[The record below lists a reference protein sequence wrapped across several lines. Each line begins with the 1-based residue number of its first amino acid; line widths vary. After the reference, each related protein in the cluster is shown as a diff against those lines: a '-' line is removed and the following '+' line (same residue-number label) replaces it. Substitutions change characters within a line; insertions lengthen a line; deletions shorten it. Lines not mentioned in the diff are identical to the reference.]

1 MIKIFALSL
10 FSLTLFRA
18 AGCGDDERPSD
29 GTVAADGCGQE
40 IQIRHPLPRLTTDDY
55 QIVDASVEGR
65 CLSVTISATGC
76 SSEAWRVGLHTTG
89 EVAES
94 SPTQTSALLVF
105 DDGVGDDEMT
115 CQAIIEETYRFD
127 LTPYL
132 SDGALPTT
140 FSITG
145 TETTL
150 SIGADE

>member
-1 MIKIFALSL
+1 MIKLFTLSL

-18 AGCGDDERPSD
+18 AGCGNEESAGA
-29 GTVAADGCGQE
+29 GTAVTDCGQE
-40 IQIRHPLPRLTTDDY
+40 IQVRHPLPRLTSDNY
-55 QIVDASVEGR
+55 QIVEASVDGR

-76 SSEAWRVGLHTTG
+76 SSQAWRVGLHTTG

-105 DDGVGDDEMT
+105 DDGVGENEMT

-132 SDGALPTT
+132 DEGDLPTT
-140 FSITG
+140 FTLTG

-150 SIGADE
+150 SIGGK